1 MTTLNDDFSH
11 TGLSEQEVLES
22 REKHGVN
29 LLTPPK
35 RPSLWKL
42 YLEKFED
49 PIIRIL
55 LVAVVF
61 SLIISV
67 IENEYAE
74 TIGIIVAILLATG
87 ISFFFEYDA
96 NKKFDLL
103 NAVNEETLVK
113 VIRSG
118 RIQEVPRKD
127 IVVGDIIMLET
138 GEEIPADGEL
148 LEAISMQINES
159 NLTGE
164 PVVSKTTNPELFFT
178 EATYASNTVL
188 RGTTVV
194 DGHGK
199 MKVTHV
205 GDETEIGKVAR
216 QSTEQNTE
224 PTPLNIQLTK
234 LANLIGKVGFTVA
247 GLTFLVFVS
256 KDLYNFFTL
265 HGSEGWKDYMAIL
278 QIVLKYFMMA
288 VTLIVVAV
296 PEGLPMSVT
305 LSLALNM
312 RRMLATNNL
321 VRKMHASET
330 MGAITVICTDKTGT
344 LTQNQM
350 IVAQSNFYALGD
362 SQELGNDDI
371 SQIIIE
377 NISVNSTAFLEESE
391 AGGKFKGVGNPT
403 EAALLLWLNSK
414 GHSYLP
420 YRENAEIIDQLT
432 FSTERKYMAT
442 IAHSSLLGKRILLVK
457 GAPEI
462 VLGKCSKVQLREEMV
477 DAIAFRP
484 RVEEQLLAY
493 QNKAMRTL
501 GFAYKLIEETSSGSC
516 PELIEL
522 NDLIFVGIVAI
533 ADPIRPDVPD
543 AVERCRLAGIEVKIV
558 TGDTP
563 GTATEIAR
571 QIGLWT
577 AEDTERNRITGT
589 QFAELTDEEALTRV
603 MDIKIMSRARPTDK
617 QRLVQLLQRKGAV
630 VAVTGDGTNDAPA
643 LNHANVGLSMG
654 TGTSVA
660 KEASDITL
668 LDDSFYSI
676 GTAVMWGRS
685 LYKNI
690 QRFIVFQL
698 TINLVALLIV
708 LLGAFVGTELPLT
721 VTQMLWVN
729 LIMDTFAAMALASI
743 PPNADV
749 MLEKPRRSTDFIISK
764 SMGGY
769 IIGIG
774 VAFLAILMG
783 MLFYYNQLPG
793 GMTRQHLT
801 IFFTFFVMLQFWNL
815 FNARVFGTRSSAF
828 KGLTKSYGMLIVLA
842 IILLGQFL
850 IVQFGGDVFRTEP
863 LKPGTWLIIMAT
875 SSMVLWMGEI
885 VRLVQRMIHK

>member
-256 KDLYNFFTL
+256 KDL
-265 HGSEGWKDYMAIL
+265 
-278 QIVLKYFMMA
+278 
-288 VTLIVVAV
+288 
-296 PEGLPMSVT
+296 
-305 LSLALNM
+305 
-312 RRMLATNNL
+312 
-321 VRKMHASET
+321 
-330 MGAITVICTDKTGT
+330 
-344 LTQNQM
+344 
-350 IVAQSNFYALGD
+350 
-362 SQELGNDDI
+362 
-371 SQIIIE
+371 
-377 NISVNSTAFLEESE
+377 
-391 AGGKFKGVGNPT
+391 
-403 EAALLLWLNSK
+403 
-414 GHSYLP
+414 
-420 YRENAEIIDQLT
+420 
-432 FSTERKYMAT
+432 
-442 IAHSSLLGKRILLVK
+442 
-457 GAPEI
+457 
-462 VLGKCSKVQLREEMV
+462 
-477 DAIAFRP
+477 
-484 RVEEQLLAY
+484 
-493 QNKAMRTL
+493 
-501 GFAYKLIEETSSGSC
+501 
-516 PELIEL
+516 
-522 NDLIFVGIVAI
+522 
-533 ADPIRPDVPD
+533 
-543 AVERCRLAGIEVKIV
+543 
-558 TGDTP
+558 
-563 GTATEIAR
+563 
-571 QIGLWT
+571 
-577 AEDTERNRITGT
+577 
-589 QFAELTDEEALTRV
+589 
-603 MDIKIMSRARPTDK
+603 
-617 QRLVQLLQRKGAV
+617 
-630 VAVTGDGTNDAPA
+630 
-643 LNHANVGLSMG
+643 
-654 TGTSVA
+654 
-660 KEASDITL
+660 
-668 LDDSFYSI
+668 
-676 GTAVMWGRS
+676 
-685 LYKNI
+685 
-690 QRFIVFQL
+690 
-698 TINLVALLIV
+698 
-708 LLGAFVGTELPLT
+708 
-721 VTQMLWVN
+721 
-729 LIMDTFAAMALASI
+729 
-743 PPNADV
+743 
-749 MLEKPRRSTDFIISK
+749 
-764 SMGGY
+764 
-769 IIGIG
+769 
-774 VAFLAILMG
+774 
-783 MLFYYNQLPG
+783 
-793 GMTRQHLT
+793 
-801 IFFTFFVMLQFWNL
+801 
-815 FNARVFGTRSSAF
+815 
-828 KGLTKSYGMLIVLA
+828 
-842 IILLGQFL
+842 
-850 IVQFGGDVFRTEP
+850 
-863 LKPGTWLIIMAT
+863 
-875 SSMVLWMGEI
+875 
-885 VRLVQRMIHK
+885 